1 MHFSAQMLVLV
12 SGLPVAAYLPWRS
25 GRILANENVTIPRYP
40 HCLPEQ
46 ALSESERIE
55 RIRLLCRFS
64 RSISRSKVTQ
74 PRFRNDIILTLQ
86 YLKIRIKIL
95 ETLNSQERAMK
106 KIESALH
113 GTIKPYPGFFPGDVV
128 RASVS
133 LSLDGLTRR
142 LEEYRKKTEKLVEI
156 IAEMSSEIDSLLD
169 QQFAGQA
176 ESAMLRASACL
187 PSKVGTSS
195 HELTAQNASKVDP
208 ISNNELLERF
218 ITPQNPQITI
228 EGETYMV
235 NTYVAKSI
243 MALNYLTVK
252 QKVALLLSCA
262 YAIPDA
268 QIAEIYRIT
277 YSGFVDH
284 PKKALQKI
292 AIKNSSL
299 AAHLYTLRPNY
310 ERRSKNRRR
319 S

>member
-74 PRFRNDIILTLQ
+74 PRFRNDIILILQ
-86 YLKIRIKIL
+86 YFKIRIKIL

-142 LEEYRKKTEKLVEI
+142 LEEYRKTNEKLVEI

-187 PSKVGTSS
+187 PSKVGTSN

-208 ISNNELLERF
+208 ISNNELVERF
-218 ITPQNPQITI
+218 ITPQNPQIVI
-228 EGETYMV
+228 NGRTYMGDAH
-235 NTYVAKSI
+235 VARKI
-243 MALNYLTVK
+243 KALSYLTTR
-252 QKVALLLSCA
+252 QKVAILLSCA
-262 YAIPDA
+262 YSIQDA
-268 QIAEIYRIT
+268 HIAGIYRIT
-277 YSGFVDH
+277 DSVAAEH
-284 PKKALQKI
+284 LQKALNKI
-292 AIKNSSL
+292 AKKNPSL
-299 AAHLYTLRPNY
+299 AAHLLTLSPKY
-310 ERRSKNRRR
+310 RRR
-319 S
+319 SYA